1 MIDGTASPCRRSA
14 ARRSAPAVLCALC
27 TLAALLAPAGPAGAA
42 AAEPLASAPTN
53 WGDAEV
59 ALMAVER
66 KGNVLTV
73 KWAVTNGNDERTSVR
88 FGLTKQATSYL
99 VDEENGTKYYVLT
112 DQDGNALATENAW
125 IDGNTWGISDTLEP
139 GATARYWAKFPAPP
153 PEVKTLTVMFD
164 QTEPFEE
171 VPITDK

>member
-1 MIDGTASPCRRSA
+1 MTDRIASSSRS
-14 ARRSAPAVLCALC
+14 
-27 TLAALLAPAGPAGAA
+27 LAAVVLGALFTVAVLLAPAAPAQAA
-42 AAEPLASAPTN
+42 PAEPIAAAPTN
-53 WGDAEV
+53 WPDVDV

-66 KGNVLTV
+66 KGNVLTL
-73 KWAVTNGNDERTSVR
+73 KWAVTNGGDERTSVR
-88 FGLTKQATSYL
+88 FGLTSQATSYL

-112 DQDGNALATENAW
+112 DQDGNALATEHAW
-125 IDGNTWGISDTLEP
+125 IDGNTWGVTDTLEP

>member
-1 MIDGTASPCRRSA
+1 MTDRIASTSRR
-14 ARRSAPAVLCALC
+14 
-27 TLAALLAPAGPAGAA
+27 LAAVVLGALFTVAGLLAPAVPAQAA
-42 AAEPLASAPTN
+42 PAEPLASAPTN
-53 WGDAEV
+53 WDGVEIS
-59 ALMAVER
+59 LMALER

-73 KWAVTNGNDERTSVR
+73 KWAVTNGDERSSVR
-88 FGLTKQATSYL
+88 FGLTSKATSYL

-112 DQDGNALATENAW
+112 DQDGNALASEHAY
-125 IDGNTWGISDTLEP
+125 IDGNTWGISDTLEA

>member
-1 MIDGTASPCRRSA
+1 MTDRIESTSRS
-14 ARRSAPAVLCALC
+14 
-27 TLAALLAPAGPAGAA
+27 LAAVVLGALFTVAVLLAPAAPAQAA
-42 AAEPLASAPTN
+42 PAEPLASAPTN
-53 WGDAEV
+53 WDGVEIS
-59 ALMAVER
+59 LMALER

-73 KWAVTNGNDERTSVR
+73 KWAVTNGDERSSVR
-88 FGLTKQATSYL
+88 FGLTSKATSYL

-112 DQDGNALATENAW
+112 DQDGNALASEHAW
-125 IDGNTWGISDTLEP
+125 IDGNTWGISDTLEA

>member
-1 MIDGTASPCRRSA
+1 MIGGTHCPSRRTA
-14 ARRSAPAVLCALC
+14 AGM
-27 TLAALLAPAGPAGAA
+27 LAALSTLAVVLIPVAPAHAA
-42 AAEPLASAPTN
+42 PAEPIASAPTN
-53 WGDAEV
+53 WPDVDV

-73 KWAVTNGNDERTSVR
+73 KWAVTNGADERSSVR
-88 FGLTKQATSYL
+88 FGLTSKATSYL

-112 DQDGNALATENAW
+112 DQDGNALASEHDY
-125 IDGNTWGISDTLEP
+125 IDGNTWGVSDTLEP
-139 GATARYWAKFPAPP
+139 GVTARYWAKFPAPP
-153 PEVKTLTVMFD
+153 PEVKTLTVLFD

>member
-1 MIDGTASPCRRSA
+1 MTDRSNALPRQWTATFTGA
-14 ARRSAPAVLCALC
+14 AVVALLA
-27 TLAALLAPAGPAGAA
+27 LAALPATPLHAAP
-42 AAEPLASAPTN
+42 AEPLASAPTN
-53 WGDAEV
+53 WPDVEV
-59 ALMAVER
+59 ALMALER

-73 KWAVTNGNDERTSVR
+73 KWAVTNGGDEQSTVR
-88 FGLTKQATSYL
+88 FGLTSKATSYL

-112 DQDGNALATENAW
+112 DQDGNALASEHSH
-125 IDGNTWGISDTLEP
+125 IDGSTWGISDYLEA